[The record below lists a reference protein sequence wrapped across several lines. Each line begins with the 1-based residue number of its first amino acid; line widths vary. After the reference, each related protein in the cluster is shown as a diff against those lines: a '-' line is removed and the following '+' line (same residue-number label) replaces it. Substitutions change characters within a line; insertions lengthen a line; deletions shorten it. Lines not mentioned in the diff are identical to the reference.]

1 MEPSALRSSQA
12 GDTSE
17 ALMAYDAAMRIAAA
31 QTAPVWG
38 DAEATTSVVNDWIG
52 RAANADVDL
61 VAFGET
67 FLSGYP
73 FWISVT
79 DGARFDA
86 SDQKEAYAYYLAG
99 AVYLDGPELGAIT
112 DTVRESGVFTYLGI
126 TERSQSGGTVYA
138 TLVAIDPVEGIV
150 SAHRKLMP
158 THEERMAWGIGDG
171 NGLRTHEV
179 GDFTVSGLNCW
190 ENWIPSVRHTLY
202 AQGTTLHVASWPGAV
217 RNTTDIT
224 RFIAKEGR
232 CYVLSAGTLLRPKDI
247 PEAFP
252 LRDQALAGGDLGFD
266 GGSAIAA
273 PDGTWLVE
281 PVAGAEQLVIASI
294 DSAIVRGE
302 RQNFDPAGHYFRADV
317 IKVEVDR
324 TRLDPVVFTEG

>member
-1 MEPSALRSSQA
+1 VVDLGARQLRH
-12 GDTSE
+12 DTTE
-17 ALMAYDAAMRIAAA
+17 TPVAYDDAMRIAAA

-38 DAEATTSVVNDWIG
+38 DPEATTSVVVDWIG
-52 RAANADVDL
+52 RAADADVDL

-73 FWISVT
+73 FWISIT

-86 SDQKEAYAYYLAG
+86 SDQKEAYAHYLAG

-138 TLVAIDPVEGIV
+138 TLVAIDPVKGIV

-190 ENWIPSVRHTLY
+190 ENWVPSVRHTLY
-202 AQGTTLHVASWPGAV
+202 AQGTTLHIASWPGAV
-217 RNTTDIT
+217 RNTIDIT
-224 RFIAKEGR
+224 RFIALEGR
-232 CYVLSAGTLLRPKDI
+232 CYVLSAGTLLRPQDI
-247 PEAFP
+247 PEEFP
-252 LRDQALAGGDLGFD
+252 LREQVLAGGDLGYN
-266 GGSAIAA
+266 GGSAVAA
-273 PDGTWLVE
+273 PDGTWVVE
-281 PVAGAEQLVIASI
+281 PVAGVEQLVIASI
-294 DSAIVRGE
+294 DSATVRGE

-324 TRLDPVVFTEG
+324 TRLDPLMFTEE